1 MTIDNIGIPQHQL
14 YVGQLDVAEDAKVD
28 SDSSIAAIHAE
39 AMNLDPINQDE
50 LTLLLGTSEKN
61 AAKAEFETPESN
73 MALIFTRGQ
82 AIASTGDLVLA
93 SGKVTQ
99 TEVSTDAHRS
109 EQGTLNEAIEQIYGL
124 EGLNQDAIKR
134 IAGLRQ
140 A

>member
-1 MTIDNIGIPQHQL
+1 
-14 YVGQLDVAEDAKVD
+14 
-28 SDSSIAAIHAE
+28 
-39 AMNLDPINQDE
+39 MNLDPINQDE

>member
-109 EQGTLNEAIEQIYGL
+109 EQGTLNEAIEQILSKYPK
-124 EGLNQDAIKR
+124 NSK
-134 IAGLRQ
+134 
-140 A
+140 